1 MDARVL
7 APIFLALG
15 LAVCLASAGTAQAPA
30 AWRDA
35 RGRTTVTADAL
46 PADGAGTIERS
57 GPDPAVTE
65 PLAVAATTAEP
76 ATAQKP
82 KPDVCPWCKND
93 PEAMKKAGIVSH
105 GPTPIAT
112 WTTDVLPERLP
123 ASQWIVLE
131 TPHIRFV
138 SSLPAIEV
146 ELADQARVQAELERL
161 RAVLPNVPLKVKK
174 LDPWLRLHLIAMK
187 GEEFYARFQ
196 KLLAVTDADF
206 PESRQ
211 FDKPYM
217 GDGRFLGEK
226 DKFEVV
232 LHAAR
237 ATHNLF
243 TKDFCGAQVTGA
255 LRWHFPKLHKM
266 LASIPCEDPDLKKDK
281 TLFPHVVHNL
291 SHLFFCAYKHFS
303 YDPPT
308 WIDEGLALAMEKEID
323 PRAATNEGEEGSYVD
338 RVAPPNWSEEVRK
351 MIARGRH
358 KSLAEL
364 MYVKETGALDADA
377 LYTCWSMTRFLIE
390 EHPDELA
397 KILAGLK
404 GQLDEKGFP
413 TGNDLPSLQRRY
425 FKDVG
430 GWTPQSFDEVW
441 KAWATRPLT
450 PASK

>member
-7 APIFLALG
+7 APVLFVIGSIACAAF
-15 LAVCLASAGTAQAPA
+15 AGTVSAPSV
-30 AWRDA
+30 
-35 RGRTTVTADAL
+35 GNTAL
-46 PADGAGTIERS
+46 ESPEPLEPSVPIEPAPIE
-57 GPDPAVTE
+57 PAPIE
-65 PLAVAATTAEP
+65 PLAT
-76 ATAQKP
+76 QKS
-82 KPDVCPWCKND
+82 KSDVCPWCKGD
-93 PEAMKKAGIVSH
+93 ADAMKAAGIVSH
-105 GPTPIAT
+105 GPIPIAM
-112 WTTDVLPERLP
+112 WTSDQLVSRLP
-123 ASQWIVLE
+123 TSQWIVLE
-131 TPHIRFV
+131 TAHLRFA
-138 SSLPAIEV
+138 SSLPGVEV
-146 ELADQARVQAELERL
+146 ELADQPRVQAELDRL
-161 RAVLPNVPLKVKK
+161 RLVMPNIPLKLKR

-187 GEEFYARFQ
+187 SEEFYTRFQ
-196 KLLAVTDADF
+196 KLLGVTDADF

-211 FDKPYM
+211 FDKPFM

-226 DKFEVV
+226 EKFEVV
-232 LHAAR
+232 LHASR

-243 TKDFCGAQVTGA
+243 TKDFSGAEVVGA
-255 LRWHFPKLHKM
+255 LRWHFPKVHKM

-338 RVAPPNWSEEVRK
+338 RIAPPNWDEEVRK
-351 MIARGRH
+351 TIQRGRH

-364 MYVKETGALDADA
+364 MYVKETGALTPDA

-390 EHPDELA
+390 EHAETLT
-397 KILAGLK
+397 KILGGLK
-404 GQLDEKGFP
+404 GQLDAKGVP
-413 TGNDLPSLQRRY
+413 TGNDLPGLQRSL

-430 GWTPQSFDEVW
+430 GWTPQTFDEAW

-450 PASK
+450 PPAK